1 MNSETNLQVNQ
12 RNQHLE
18 RLLEISHSLSASLEL
33 EAFLDLVISAATEL
47 TGCEAASILEMDEGG
62 DQLLYLARSGSEP
75 DTSKMVNDPLETG
88 IARWV
93 IQNGQPAFSPE
104 SYWDGGME
112 PATRPHAFKGA
123 EEGSGFTTRSL
134 IAVPII
140 FHGETLGVLEGTNK
154 AKEAHYTEEDLK
166 NIETLASQAAIAIQ
180 NSHLLNKVRYSL
192 DQKTQLDSMKTAF
205 IAIASHELRTPL
217 GIILG
222 YATFLRDVIRSDHRA
237 ELDIIVS
244 SSLRLKEIIANL
256 ANIDNVQRGTAR
268 LRSHSISIKGVVEEV
283 MESYHKEAKQK
294 DISLVSDTG
303 TEDMQVEGDSS
314 KIGIALSNIVN
325 NAITFTNPGGH
336 ISIVAGS
343 IPGYVKVSVIDD
355 GIGIPAKD
363 LVHIF
368 ERFYQVESHLN
379 RKHGGMGLGL
389 SIAKVMVEMHGGHI
403 WAESVEGKG
412 STFTFHL
419 PINTSRADSASEPDA
434 ANETF
439 TS

>member
-1 MNSETNLQVNQ
+1 MNSEMNLPVNQ
-12 RNQHLE
+12 RNQRLE
-18 RLLEISHSLSASLEL
+18 RLLEISHGLSTSLEL
-33 EAFLDLVISAATEL
+33 EAFLGLVISAATEL
-47 TGCEAASILEMDEGG
+47 TGCEAASILELDEGE
-62 DQLLYLARSGSEP
+62 DQLRNLAHSGSER
-75 DTSKMVNDPLETG
+75 DTSKMVDDPLQTS
-88 IARWV
+88 IAGWV
-93 IQNGQPAFSPE
+93 ILNGQPAVSPE
-104 SYWDGGME
+104 GHWDGGVDS
-112 PATRPHAFKGA
+112 ATVPHAFKDA
-123 EEGSGFTTRSL
+123 DEGSGLTTRSL

-140 FHGETLGVLEGTNK
+140 FHGETLGVLEVINK
-154 AKEAHYTEEDLK
+154 AEEAHYTEEDLK

-180 NSHLLNKVRYSL
+180 NSRLKNKVQHSL
-192 DQKTQLDSMKTAF
+192 DQRTQLDSMKTAF

-222 YATFLRDVIRSDHRA
+222 YATYLRDVIRSDHRA

-256 ANIDNVQRGTAR
+256 ANIENVQRGTAR
-268 LRSHSISIKGVVEEV
+268 LRSHSISIKSVVEEV
-283 MESYHKEAKQK
+283 MESFYKEAKQK
-294 DISLVSDTG
+294 DISMVSDTG
-303 TEDMQVEGDSS
+303 TEDLQVEGDSS

-343 IPGYVKVSVIDD
+343 IPGYIKVSVIDD

-419 PINTSRADSASEPDA
+419 PINTRQADYPDKADAASRAMIS
-434 ANETF
+434 
-439 TS
+439 